1 MDMKTLPLLSRLAAT
16 FVLACSAS
24 ACGSAPA
31 ASAPAASAPA
41 DDSAALL
48 RQIQTQAADLSCD
61 SAQQCHTL
69 AVGAKACGGPE
80 RYLAWSSKR
89 QDGAALRQ
97 LAERHAALRRAED
110 AKSGMMS
117 TCQVVPDPGANCV
130 AGRCVLRAP
139 GLGSGQPNAQ

>member
-1 MDMKTLPLLSRLAAT
+1 MDNDRDMKTLPLLSRLAAA

-31 ASAPAASAPA
+31 ASAPAS
-41 DDSAALL
+41 DSAALL
-48 RQIQTQAADLSCD
+48 RQIQSQAADLSCD
-61 SAQQCHTL
+61 TAQQCHTL

-80 RYLAWSSKR
+80 SYLPWSSKR

-97 LAERHAALRRAED
+97 LAERHAAVRRAED

-117 TCQVVPDPGANCV
+117 TCQVVPDPGASCE

>member
-1 MDMKTLPLLSRLAAT
+1 MDMKTLPLLSRLAAAL
-16 FVLACSAS
+16 VLACSAS

-31 ASAPAASAPA
+31 ASAPAAGG
-41 DDSAALL
+41 DSASLL
-48 RQIQTQAADLSCD
+48 RQIQSQTADLSCD

-89 QDGAALRQ
+89 QNGAALRQ

-117 TCQVVPDPGANCV
+117 TCQVVPDPGASCE